1 MCNSLVLW
9 KPGSRNYLVF
19 KVPLVVLLF
28 VWKKI
33 CADLNLWAAD
43 LKFSHNVDGY
53 VIFILEWLQIESSA
67 KILSFYRS
75 SRPTKQKNSE
85 FKQTLVLS
93 KRKNLHTLWLQ
104 MTYIKMFHT
113 VVCLCLLLYDTLLKK
128 SINLVPVSHSKCN
141 CCAGATCEYIANR
154 LVVLLGPDSRLTPNS
169 TIELRTG
176 NGIVE
181 QHSG

>member
-1 MCNSLVLW
+1 M
-9 KPGSRNYLVF
+9 
-19 KVPLVVLLF
+19 
-28 VWKKI
+28 
-33 CADLNLWAAD
+33 
-43 LKFSHNVDGY
+43 
-53 VIFILEWLQIESSA
+53 
-67 KILSFYRS
+67 
-75 SRPTKQKNSE
+75 NSE

-181 QHSG
+181 QHSGQYRHHFIHTFALLSNFVLYDVHEIAFKILNMQNFDKILHFYGIFISPIP